1 MKFFD
6 VTSRSRDQFINITAQ
21 VEQAVQAMG
30 LLDGEVTVFVP
41 HTSCGLTLNEKA
53 DPDVAA
59 DILRQLDAMI
69 PWRQPFYR
77 HSEGNTAAHLKA
89 SLMGCSIDLFVV
101 CGHVQLGVWQAV
113 FLCEFDGPRTRRVW
127 VK

>member
-1 MKFFD
+1 MTYFD
-6 VTSRSRDQFINITAQ
+6 VITRSRDQFINITAQ
-21 VEQAVQAMG
+21 IQQTVSAMG
-30 LLDGEVTVFVP
+30 IAEGAVTVFVP

-59 DILRQLDAMI
+59 DILRQLDEMV
-69 PWRQPFYR
+69 PWRQPFYK
-77 HSEGNTAAHLKA
+77 HAEGNSAAHLKA
-89 SLMGCSIDLFVV
+89 SLMGSSVELFVT
-101 CGHVQLGVWQAV
+101 CGHLQLGVWQAV